1 MTPSGYGSTYPSLST
16 EHDHEGDS
24 NCAFLSFLTSFEA
37 FVGVIYA
44 GFTGGVIFA
53 KVTRL
58 TQRARI
64 KFSDPL
70 LVKFGTGVSP
80 SGSLDHT
87 LIVNDSNSK
96 TEASDGKEVNEK
108 NTAAEQT
115 SPSPFPVLE
124 FRLANELHNVAASE
138 IIGSQVK
145 AVVLIEAQQDGE
157 EVGDALTETIKR
169 ERLKRQK
176 SRRRSS
182 LAHPK
187 TDFSSHSNFSSH
199 STDDNPSLRS
209 NQSTAASTRSASS
222 PTSSIRDRTKHYFG
236 NRKKKIDDQEP
247 GSDLIVPRM
256 IFATLDLDH
265 SEHPF
270 FKRLWTFR
278 HIIDAKSPLL
288 KSAAR
293 QRIME
298 NGGTWP
304 TEWNDAQSV
313 RNAIRFNQIVAS
325 FTGVSNINAADVYK
339 QKVYDFVDLVCG
351 YQFVNPMYKSPSG
364 KLKVD
369 LELMN
374 DVVEQNGGG
383 GEALDILE

>member
-1 MTPSGYGSTYPSLST
+1 M
-16 EHDHEGDS
+16 
-24 NCAFLSFLTSFEA
+24 
-37 FVGVIYA
+37 IYA

-58 TQRARI
+58 TQRARV

-70 LVKFGTGVSP
+70 LVKFGSGVS
-80 SGSLDHT
+80 SGGSLDKS
-87 LIVNDSNSK
+87 LIVNDSK
-96 TEASDGKEVNEK
+96 GKSETNVDKETSEK
-108 NTAAEQT
+108 DSTVEQT
-115 SPSPFPVLE
+115 SPAPFPVLE
-124 FRLANELHNVAASE
+124 FRLANELHSVAASE

-157 EVGDALTETIKR
+157 EVGDALTKQIKM
-169 ERLKRQK
+169 ERLKRMR

-182 LAHPK
+182 STHPTT
-187 TDFSSHSNFSSH
+187 TDFSSHTNFSSH

-209 NQSTAASTRSASS
+209 NQSIAASTRGASS
-222 PTSSIRDRTKHYFG
+222 PTSSVLDRTKHYFG

-265 SEHPF
+265 SKYPF
-270 FKRLWTFR
+270 CQRLWTFC
-278 HIIDAKSPLL
+278 HTIDGKSPLL
-288 KSAAR
+288 KSSAR

-298 NGGTWP
+298 NGGVWP
-304 TEWNDAQSV
+304 TEWNNAQGV
-313 RNAIRFNQIVAS
+313 RNAIRFNQIVVS
-325 FTGVSNINAADVYK
+325 FTGVCNINAADVYK
-339 QKVYDFVDLVCG
+339 QKVYDFVDLACG
-351 YQFVNPMYKSPSG
+351 YQFVNPMYKSSSG

-369 LELMN
+369 LDLMH

-383 GEALDILE
+383 GESLDVLE